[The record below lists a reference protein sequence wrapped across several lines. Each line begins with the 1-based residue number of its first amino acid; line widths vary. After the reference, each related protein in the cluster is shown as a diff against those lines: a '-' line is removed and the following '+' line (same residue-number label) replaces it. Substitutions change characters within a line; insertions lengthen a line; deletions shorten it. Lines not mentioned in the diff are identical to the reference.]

1 METQHPCG
9 NNIIT
14 LDGPA
19 GSGKSTIA
27 KLVAERL
34 GYEYLDTGA
43 LYRGVTY
50 FLFTRSIGPS
60 KAGRIAEVLKE
71 CTVSFEEGKV
81 FVDGKDV
88 SKRIRS
94 PEIDRFVS
102 AYSALPVVRNYL
114 LETQRRAAAGRMIVA
129 EGRDMGS
136 VVFPEA
142 PFKFYLDA
150 RSDVRATRRWKELE
164 ARGERLT
171 LEEVERQL
179 YRRDNLDS
187 GRALSPLRVPEKAHI
202 IDTSEKTI
210 DEVVDEIMAIIAGR
224 KDP

>member
-1 METQHPCG
+1 MEVQYSYE

-27 KLVAERL
+27 RLVAERL
-34 GYEYLDTGA
+34 GYEFLDTGA

-50 FLFTRSIGPS
+50 FLFTRSIEPS
-60 KAGRIAEVLKE
+60 ETGRIAEALKE
-71 CTVSFEEGKV
+71 CVVSFEK
-81 FVDGKDV
+81 
-88 SKRIRS
+88 IRS

-102 AYSALPVVRNYL
+102 AYSALPVVRNFL

-150 RSDVRATRRWKELE
+150 RPYVRAARRWKELE
-164 ARGERLT
+164 ARGEKLT

-179 YRRDNLDS
+179 QRRDNLDS

-210 DEVVDEIMAIIAGR
+210 HEVVDEIMAIMAGR

>member
-1 METQHPCG
+1 MEVQYSYE

-27 KLVAERL
+27 RLVAERL
-34 GYEYLDTGA
+34 GYEFLDTGA

-50 FLFTRSIGPS
+50 FLFTRSIEPS
-60 KAGRIAEVLKE
+60 ETGRIAEALKE
-71 CTVSFEEGKV
+71 CVVSFEAGKV

-88 SKRIRS
+88 SKKIRS

-102 AYSALPVVRNYL
+102 AYSALPVVRNFL

-150 RSDVRATRRWKELE
+150 RPYVRAARRWKELE
-164 ARGERLT
+164 ARGEKLT

-179 YRRDNLDS
+179 QRRDNLDS

-210 DEVVDEIMAIIAGR
+210 HEVVDEIMAIMAGR